1 MKPMRRLTKVELP
14 IAMPVIMAGI
24 RTAMVLIIGTA
35 TLAALIGAGGLD
47 LILLGIDRNNTALIL
62 IGAIPAALL
71 AILFDFILRYMAKLS
86 YKNFLLH

>member
-1 MKPMRRLTKVELP
+1 MKPLRRLTKVELP

-35 TLAALIGAGGLD
+35 TLAALIGAGGLGD
-47 LILLGIDRNNTALIL
+47 LILLGIDRNNSSLIL

-71 AILFDFILRYMAKLS
+71 YYFDFILRYMERLS
-86 YKNFLLH
+86 YKNCSFL